1 MEYNQIIPDILK
13 EIFNTE
19 NEINKIKYIDYYSK
33 VYSLVNSLEREQHK
47 LFENCIYNYLKTLV
61 KLLFAQLRS
70 NIDIYFDYYNI
81 YLEKALL
88 ADKIFMYYQNEKMTI
103 SNEQINEG
111 LVSYIYNS
119 LWDECILTKF
129 YPFIIE
135 DVNSVKNLDLDDQI
149 FSKIEKY
156 SLHINELNKELNNTF
171 KFQIFEVIKLQ
182 KNLDIDKILEVINYY
197 GKILNIFNDDS
208 SKTLLANNIK
218 ILIKQNTFTIFSNLE
233 TIIFN
238 IKESLKDKKIESY
251 KIYSNIHRLIRY
263 FDNNEYNKYIT
274 ILFNTLKQHNY
285 DNIETLIEDINI
297 AEFMIHELSSN
308 YYSKSEETDANYYK
322 LFLERIIENIK
333 ENFDNNFTLEL
344 VKYINKNINNKLYF
358 KNIDIIVSNLKNKDI
373 FALYYKKALKSRLL
387 NRNISNLNN
396 ESYLIDI
403 LSKDY
408 DLIDVS
414 RMLVMLKDYQSSIIY
429 SKEFNNLFNNN
440 AFVNLT
446 TYDMWSLTPKEY
458 DSDLLSNEFRENLN
472 SIKNDFKSYY
482 LINNENRN
490 VKFVD
495 DISTCIIDFNE
506 VELECNY
513 LQADLL
519 HLFNE
524 HEYIDLNE
532 TKLSSNLV
540 QSLLKPKIL
549 LKKNSIL
556 RVNEKFKYSKP
567 SLKIYKLYK
576 SSNEDNPKPKPKIDK
591 DLQSLVF
598 KKEEYIDCFIM
609 RVLKRNKDCY
619 FETEKMYNELSENL
633 KSKFDVDKDLYN
645 KRINHLEDNLYLEVF
660 ENKIKYLI

>member
-519 HLFNE
+519 HLFND
-524 HEYIDLNE
+524 HEYIDLND
-532 TKLSSNLV
+532 TKISSNLV

>member
-19 NEINKIKYIDYYSK
+19 NEINKIKYINYYSK
-33 VYSLVNSLEREQHK
+33 VYSLVNNLEREEHK
-47 LFENCIYNYLKTLV
+47 FFENCIYIYLKSLV
-61 KLLFAQLRS
+61 KLLFVQLKS
-70 NIDIYFDYYNI
+70 NVDIYFDYYNI

-88 ADKIFMYYQNEKMTI
+88 ADKIFMYYQNEKKDI
-103 SNEQINEG
+103 CNEQINEG
-111 LVSYIYNS
+111 LVSFIFNS
-119 LWDECILTKF
+119 LWDEYILTKF

-135 DVNSVKNLDLDDQI
+135 DVNIVKKIVLDEKI

-182 KNLDIDKILEVINYY
+182 KNIDIDKILEVINYY
-197 GKILNIFNDDS
+197 NKIINIFNDNN
-208 SKTLLANNIK
+208 SKTLMKNNIQ

-238 IKESLKDKKIESY
+238 IKESLKDTTIESY
-251 KIYSNIHRLIRY
+251 KIYSNIHRLIKY
-263 FDNNEYNKYIT
+263 FDNDDYNKYIT
-274 ILFNTLKQHNY
+274 ILFNVLKQDNY
-285 DNIETLIEDINI
+285 DNIETLITNINI
-297 AEFMIHELSSN
+297 AEFMIKKLSSN
-308 YYSKSEETDANYYK
+308 YYFKSEETDENYYK
-322 LFLERIIENIK
+322 LFLERTIENIK
-333 ENFDNNFTLEL
+333 EIFNNNFNLEL

-358 KNIDIIVSNLKNKDI
+358 NNIDIIISNLKNKDI

-387 NRNISNLNN
+387 NGNISNLNN

-440 AFVNLT
+440 AFINLT
-446 TYDMWSLTPKEY
+446 TYDMWGLTPKEC

-472 SIKNDFKSYY
+472 SLKNDFKSYY

-495 DISTCIIDFNE
+495 DISTCIIDFNG

-524 HEYIDLNE
+524 HEYIDLNDK
-532 TKLSSNLV
+532 KLSSNLV

-556 RVNEKFKYSKP
+556 HVNEKFKYSKP

-576 SSNEDNPKPKPKIDK
+576 SSNENNVKPKIDK
-591 DLQSLVF
+591 DLQRLVF

-609 RVLKRNKDCY
+609 RVLKRNKECY
-619 FETEKMYNELSENL
+619 FESEKMYNELSENL
-633 KSKFDVDKDLYN
+633 KSKFDADKDLYN
-645 KRINHLEDNLYLEVF
+645 KRINHLKENLYLEVF

>member
-19 NEINKIKYIDYYSK
+19 NEINKIKYINYYSK
-33 VYSLVNSLEREQHK
+33 VYSLVNNLEREEHK
-47 LFENCIYNYLKTLV
+47 FFENCIYIYLKSLV
-61 KLLFAQLRS
+61 KLLFVQLKS
-70 NIDIYFDYYNI
+70 NVDIYFDYYNI

-88 ADKIFMYYQNEKMTI
+88 ADKIFMYYQNEKKDI
-103 SNEQINEG
+103 CNEQINEG
-111 LVSYIYNS
+111 LVSFIFNS
-119 LWDECILTKF
+119 LWDEYILTKF

-135 DVNSVKNLDLDDQI
+135 DVNIVKKIVLDEKI

-182 KNLDIDKILEVINYY
+182 KNIDIDKILEVINYY
-197 GKILNIFNDDS
+197 NKIINIFNDNN
-208 SKTLLANNIK
+208 SKTLMKNNIQ

-238 IKESLKDKKIESY
+238 IKESLKDTTIESY
-251 KIYSNIHRLIRY
+251 KIYSNIHRLIKY
-263 FDNNEYNKYIT
+263 FDNDDYNKYIT
-274 ILFNTLKQHNY
+274 ILFNVLKQDNY
-285 DNIETLIEDINI
+285 DNIETLITNINI
-297 AEFMIHELSSN
+297 AEFMIKKLSSN
-308 YYSKSEETDANYYK
+308 YYFKSEETDENYYK
-322 LFLERIIENIK
+322 LFLERTIENIK
-333 ENFDNNFTLEL
+333 EIFNNNFNLEL

-358 KNIDIIVSNLKNKDI
+358 NNIDIIISNLKNKDI

-387 NRNISNLNN
+387 NGNISNLNN

-446 TYDMWSLTPKEY
+446 TYDMWGLTPKEC

-472 SIKNDFKSYY
+472 SLKNDFKSYY

-495 DISTCIIDFNE
+495 DISTCIIDFNG

-524 HEYIDLNE
+524 HEYIDLNDK
-532 TKLSSNLV
+532 KLSSNLV

-556 RVNEKFKYSKP
+556 HVNEKFKYSKP

-576 SSNEDNPKPKPKIDK
+576 SSNENNVKPKIDK
-591 DLQSLVF
+591 DLQRLVF

-609 RVLKRNKDCY
+609 RVLKRNKECY
-619 FETEKMYNELSENL
+619 FESEKMYNELSENL
-633 KSKFDVDKDLYN
+633 KSKFDADKDLYN
-645 KRINHLEDNLYLEVF
+645 KRINHLKENLYLEVF